1 MGLRTLSIETLCV
14 LKLDKHS
21 YEVHINLSFI
31 CLTLLCLICALSLYL
46 AQKLLRK
53 VKIPQVCKNRK
64 KLLQM
69 PKCAQMLPIVVHLD
83 IWLVRYPYLW
93 DIELSTRR
101 GTPDLQAIRH
111 YFVYFINTIGLLLTR
126 KWTNEW
132 MS

>member
-21 YEVHINLSFI
+21 YEIHINLSFI

-69 PKCAQMLPIVVHLD
+69 PKCAQNISVTPGCAMCVTFFFLNNCEQS
-83 IWLVRYPYLW
+83 LVLCLATKQNYPL
-93 DIELSTRR
+93 E
-101 GTPDLQAIRH
+101 A
-111 YFVYFINTIGLLLTR
+111 
-126 KWTNEW
+126 
-132 MS
+132 